1 MERWSYVL
9 AAALLTAAGIGVAV
23 YRHADTG
30 VPLLPDED
38 RTVWQ
43 IEARIEFLAT
53 GEPAEVLLTLPPE
66 QDGFLVLYQSES
78 GASPGFGLTIDRA
91 GPQRRA
97 HWTKRSA
104 IGQQTLF
111 YQMDLVEDP
120 QYRITPEPPNSLREA
135 HFDGPYA
142 TAASEV
148 LNDLLPKS
156 TSAKSLADQLVQAA
170 NTRPLSQ
177 NLSLLRQGHAAAPL
191 ISALL
196 NRAGIAARTVKALRL
211 EDGRRHQRLRDY
223 VQVWH
228 ENAWLLYDPRRGR
241 IDETGELLLWQ
252 TGTPSVF
259 DVVGG
264 TRSQVTFSMTSQV
277 RSALGLSRLRDSP
290 FDVSLHNLPI
300 AEQGMFKLIMTL
312 PVGALVVVIM
322 RLLVGMRTSG
332 TFMPV
337 LIALALLQT
346 ELLAGLVG
354 LVLVVGAALL
364 LRSYLSALNLLLVAR
379 IATLVVVVIA
389 LVMLLAVVSYR
400 LGLIS
405 GLAITFFP
413 MVILAWTVERMSIL
427 WEEEGAGEA
436 MIQGAGSLLVAVCAY
451 LVMSLPLVRHLAFN
465 FPELHLCVLAAI
477 LMLGRY
483 TGYRLLELHRFLP
496 LARRGS

>member
-1 MERWSYVL
+1 MERLSYLLVATLL
-9 AAALLTAAGIGVAV
+9 AAAGVGIAL

-30 VPLLPDED
+30 IPLMPDEE
-38 RTVWQ
+38 RRVWQ
-43 IEARIEFLAT
+43 IEARIEFMAR
-53 GEPAEVLLTLPPE
+53 GELTEVLLTLPPA
-66 QDGFLVLYQSES
+66 QDGFLVLSES
-78 GASPGFGLTIDRA
+78 GASQGFGFTVDRS

-104 IGQQTLF
+104 TGQQVLF

-120 QYRITPEPPNSLREA
+120 QHRISAAPPEGVREA
-135 HFDGPYA
+135 HFDGPHA
-142 TAASEV
+142 TAATEV
-148 LNDLLPKS
+148 LNDFLPKS

-177 NLSLLRQGHAAAPL
+177 NLSLLRQDYAAAPL
-191 ISALL
+191 IGALL

-211 EDGRRHQRLRDY
+211 DDGRRHQPLRDY

-228 ENAWLLYDPRRGR
+228 EDDWLLYDPRRGR
-241 IDETGELLLWQ
+241 VEDSSELLLWQ

-259 DVVGG
+259 EVIGG
-264 TRSQVTFSMTSQV
+264 SRSQVTFSMTSQLQ
-277 RSALGLSRLRDSP
+277 SALGLSRLRNSP
-290 FDVSLHNLPI
+290 FDVSLHGLPI

-322 RLLVGMRTSG
+322 RLVVGIRTSG
-332 TFMPV
+332 TFTPV
-337 LIALALLQT
+337 LIALAFLQT

-354 LVLVVGAALL
+354 MVLVVGAALL

-379 IATLVVVVIA
+379 IAVLVVVVIG
-389 LVMLLAVVSYR
+389 LVMILAVVSYR

-413 MVILAWTVERMSIL
+413 MIILAWTVERMSIL
-427 WEEEGAGEA
+427 WEEEGPGEA
-436 MIQGAGSLLVAVCAY
+436 LIQGAGSLLVAISAY

-465 FPELHLCVLAAI
+465 LPELQLCVLAAI
-477 LMLGRY
+477 LLFGRY
-483 TGYRLLELHRFLP
+483 TGYRLLELYRFLP
-496 LARRGS
+496 LARRS